1 MRVYSRTQTSVPE
14 TCLLGTWHPALR
26 RQEPGQGHGRE
37 RGNLAADGKGEG
49 EIGEPASREYRRRG
63 PGADALVVVRKRL

>member
-1 MRVYSRTQTSVPE
+1 MRVYSRTQMSVPE

-37 RGNLAADGKGEG
+37 RGNLVTDDKGEG
-49 EIGEPASREYRRRG
+49 KSGSPASREYQCRR
-63 PGADALVVVRKRL
+63 PGADALVVVMRCL